1 MIFMIIRACDFNLV
15 MISSLASKGQD
26 VKSRGLQFHFVAENG
41 HPNFKILKQV
51 KISWPNLNHKLFISQ
66 ESNIEKL
73 LGVTTCPPELRHF
86 IS

>member
-26 VKSRGLQFHFVAENG
+26 VKSRGLQFHFVAE
-41 HPNFKILKQV
+41 NFKILKQV

-73 LGVTTCPPELRHF
+73 LGVTTCPPELT
-86 IS
+86 